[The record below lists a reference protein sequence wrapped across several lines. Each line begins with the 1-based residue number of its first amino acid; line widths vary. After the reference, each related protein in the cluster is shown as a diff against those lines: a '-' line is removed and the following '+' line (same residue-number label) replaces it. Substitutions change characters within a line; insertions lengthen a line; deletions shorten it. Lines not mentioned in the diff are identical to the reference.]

1 MSATSSPASSAPA
14 TISPYRFPQMYA
26 RALVL
31 CVVVALLGV
40 GLLIRHQYQDT
51 IEAWKNRLS
60 SIADGEELYI
70 NSWVFE
76 REGDLSVLATHPRLA
91 ATLLPNLPEANRQ
104 RQAAAAQP
112 LLDKVVLAYDYSAI
126 YMVDQTGKVRASSTG
141 APLLPQAI
149 IGATQNVT
157 QSTFVVLPDDLAG
170 QLGVRI
176 AVTKPVR
183 AGVPHGDLR
192 EDAGEVLGRV
202 IILTKAD
209 LIFSLPSLGTASTR
223 TGELILVRREG
234 NSVFFMSSLRHPM
247 NFSPEQRG
255 SHIAGTFATR
265 AMLEGR
271 EGFAQFENY
280 RGVRVLVVTRIIP
293 SVGWGL
299 GTTIERAEAL
309 ENFYPLAGLE
319 LAATAIVLFVLI
331 GISFKSA
338 RERQI
343 QGLQEEITR
352 REQAEEKLRRMNR
365 TLHALSECTE
375 ALMKAPDESTML
387 QRVCDA
393 AVQGGGYRMAW
404 VGYAEHDENK
414 TVRPVAQAGFEDGYL
429 STTGVT
435 WADVESGRGPTGT
448 SVRDG
453 AVVVCRDMATD
464 PRFARWRRDA
474 EQRGY
479 RSCMALPL
487 RNAAETFGALT
498 IYSAQTDAFDSREQR
513 LLEELANNM
522 TYAIMTSRAN
532 TARKSAEATIRKL
545 NEELERRVAQRTAE
559 LQASNQ
565 ELEAFSYSVSHDL
578 RAPLRSINGFSRILM
593 EEHAPEL
600 MGEAQHYLQVVRKN
614 AIHMGELIDDL
625 LAFSRLGRQDLRKQI
640 VAPTALVRQ
649 AFEELQP
656 EQEGR
661 QVEFNVSD
669 LPSCRADPVLLRQVF
684 VNLVSNALKYSR
696 PRTVAR
702 IEVGAAR
709 LSDLN
714 RDVETWAS
722 PEGVDPS
729 SPVYYVRDNGVGFDM
744 QYANK
749 LFGVFHRLH
758 RAEEFEGTGVGL
770 AIVKRI
776 IHKHGGQV
784 WAEAEPQRGA
794 VFYFTVPENSS
805 GVPEDSSVATE
816 VA

>member
-1 MSATSSPASSAPA
+1 MSATSLPVSKTPAA
-14 TISPYRFPQMYA
+14 ISPHRFPQKYA
-26 RALVL
+26 GALVL
-31 CVVVALLGV
+31 CVVLALLGV
-40 GLLIRHQYQDT
+40 GLLIRHQYQET
-51 IEAWKNRLS
+51 IEAWRNRLS

-70 NSWVFE
+70 NSWIFE
-76 REGDLSVLATHPRLA
+76 RKGDLSVLATRPLLA
-91 ATLLPNLPEANRQ
+91 ETLLPNLPEVDRQ

-112 LLDKVVLAYDYSAI
+112 LIDKVVLAYDYSAI
-126 YMVDQTGKVRASSTG
+126 YMVDRTGTVRANSTG

-149 IGATQNVT
+149 IEATENVT

-170 QLGVRI
+170 QLGVRM

-183 AGVPHGDLR
+183 AGVPRGDLR

-202 IILTKAD
+202 IVLTKAD

-223 TGELILVRREG
+223 TGESILVRREG
-234 NSVFFMSSLRHPM
+234 NSAVFMSSLRHLMSIP
-247 NFSPEQRG
+247 PERR
-255 SHIAGTFATR
+255 SSLRPAPAATR
-265 AMLEGR
+265 LLTER
-271 EGFAQFENY
+271 YVGFAQGEDY
-280 RGVRVLVVTRIIP
+280 RGAKVLLVTRMIP
-293 SVGWGL
+293 GVGWGL
-299 GTTIERAEAL
+299 GTKIDRAEAL

-319 LAATAIVLFVLI
+319 LAATAFVLFVLI

-338 RERQI
+338 RDRQI
-343 QGLQEEITR
+343 QGLQAEINR

-365 TLHALSECTE
+365 TLQALSECTE
-375 ALMKAPDESTML
+375 ALMKAPDEATML
-387 QRVCDA
+387 QRVCNA

-414 TVRPVAQAGFEDGYL
+414 TVRPVAQAGFEDDYL
-429 STTGVT
+429 KTATIS
-435 WADVESGRGPTGT
+435 WADVEHGRGPTGT
-448 SVRDG
+448 SVREG
-453 AVVVCRDMATD
+453 AVVVCRDVASD
-464 PRFARWRRDA
+464 PRFAPWRRDA

-479 RSCMALPL
+479 RSSMALPL

-498 IYSAQTDAFDSREQR
+498 IYSAETHAFDSREQR

-522 TYAIMTSRAN
+522 TYAVTTLRAN
-532 TARKSAEATIRKL
+532 TARKRAEEATRKL
-545 NEELERRVAQRTAE
+545 NEELEQRVAQRTAE
-559 LQASNQ
+559 LQTSNQ

-578 RAPLRSINGFSRILM
+578 RAPLRSINGFSRILL

-600 MGEAQHYLQVVRKN
+600 VDDAQHYLQVVKKN

-625 LAFSRLGRQDLRKQI
+625 LAFSRLGRQDLRKQV
-640 VAPTALVRQ
+640 VAPAALVRQ

-656 EQEGR
+656 ELEGR
-661 QVEFNVSD
+661 QVEFNVGD

-684 VNLVSNALKYSR
+684 VNLFSNALKYSR

-702 IEVGAAR
+702 IEVGAAS

-714 RDVETWAS
+714 RDGKAS
-722 PEGVDPS
+722 ALPNGIDS
-729 SPVYYVRDNGVGFDM
+729 SSTVYYVRDNGVGFDM

-749 LFGVFHRLH
+749 LFGVFQRLH

-784 WAEAEPQRGA
+784 WAEAEPQKGA
-794 VFYFTVPENSS
+794 AFYFTVPENSS
-805 GVPEDSSVATE
+805 GVAQDSSIATQVA
-816 VA
+816 